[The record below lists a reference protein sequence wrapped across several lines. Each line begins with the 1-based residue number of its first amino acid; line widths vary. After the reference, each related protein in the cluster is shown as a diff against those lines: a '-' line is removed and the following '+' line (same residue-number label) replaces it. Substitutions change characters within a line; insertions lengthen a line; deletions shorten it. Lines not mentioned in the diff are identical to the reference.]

1 MDMKGVFGR
10 SNHIL
15 NDRVVQKQSL
25 MVFAANPKG
34 LVLYFS
40 YAQGV
45 SDAGRKFSGLIFWV
59 KFADLSSELFL

>member
-34 LVLYFS
+34 LVLYLAMLKVFLMPEENS
-40 YAQGV
+40 QGQ
-45 SDAGRKFSGLIFWV
+45 FSGSNLLTSV
-59 KFADLSSELFL
+59 E